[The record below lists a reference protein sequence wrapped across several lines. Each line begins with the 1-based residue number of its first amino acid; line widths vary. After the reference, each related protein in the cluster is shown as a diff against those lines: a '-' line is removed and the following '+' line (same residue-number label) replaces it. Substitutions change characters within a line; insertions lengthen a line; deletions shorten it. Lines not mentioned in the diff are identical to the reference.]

1 MITYGVHMNGYTVID
16 GEVKMWI
23 GKRSATKPTFPN
35 MYDNMVSQV
44 ISCYSS
50 L

>member
-1 MITYGVHMNGYTVID
+1 MNGYTIVD

-35 MYDNMVSQV
+35 MYDNMVSGS
-44 ISCYSS
+44 IP
-50 L
+50 